1 VQKIFRLL
9 VIVAIACTVVA
20 VASALV
26 PAFVPSGSRNY
37 YFLAPGSFAAG
48 LADLVR
54 TPAITFALA
63 SAVGAVFVRALT
75 WQHKQRRD

>member
-1 VQKIFRLL
+1 VQKTFRLL
-9 VIVAIACTVVA
+9 VIIALACTAVA
-20 VASALV
+20 VGSALV
-26 PAFVPSGSRNY
+26 PAFIPSGARYY

-63 SAVGAVFVRALT
+63 SAVGAVYVRALT
-75 WQHKQRRD
+75 WHPKRRRT